1 MYKKFQCPQCQHS
14 FFRTGLRQ
22 EASATAPRRFGL
34 HWPRSYCPQCGVQ
47 LRSSNRSLLGATVL
61 FIAAMVLQILGLIYP
76 EWRELAKSAGFI
88 CLLMSLICLV
98 VFQRW
103 VVVR

>member
-1 MYKKFQCPQCQHS
+1 
-14 FFRTGLRQ
+14 
-22 EASATAPRRFGL
+22 
-34 HWPRSYCPQCGVQ
+34 
-47 LRSSNRSLLGATVL
+47 
-61 FIAAMVLQILGLIYP
+61 MVLQILGLIYP